1 MQPLITV
8 CVCLPLRPLLPTV
21 ALQLAVHLTLA
32 LAITVTTAADIIIRP
47 DIRLNLGCLR
57 HMLLIEG
64 RHTLFVDAVRN
75 MAAEKHDRRSCDV
88 NVIMC
93 LQLDQLVHTAG
104 LLY

>member
-47 DIRLNLGCLR
+47 DIRLNLGGLH
-57 HMLLIEG
+57 HMQLIQGQQTLLVEAS
-64 RHTLFVDAVRN
+64 RE
-75 MAAEKHDRRSCDV
+75 MADEKHNCPRCDAD
-88 NVIMC
+88 VIVR
-93 LQLDQLVHTAG
+93 LQLGHLVHTAG
-104 LLY
+104 LFY